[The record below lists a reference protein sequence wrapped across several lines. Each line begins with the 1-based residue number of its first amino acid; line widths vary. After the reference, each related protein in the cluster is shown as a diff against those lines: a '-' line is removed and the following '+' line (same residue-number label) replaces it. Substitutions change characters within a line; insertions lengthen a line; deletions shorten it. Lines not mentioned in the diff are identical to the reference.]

1 MTLVLRAFLQVGV
14 SGLIWGALLFWAA
27 GTFYWTRA
35 WLHLGLWILTLA
47 VNLAVLLRWN
57 RAVLAA
63 RLKPK
68 RISMKPDKIILPLL
82 LPAVLAVPVIAG
94 LDAMRYQWS
103 CIPEVVMYPGIILHV
118 AGDAFLLW
126 AMMVNPYLEKT
137 VRIQTERGHRVVTTG
152 PYAFVRHP
160 MYAGVILMFCGIPL
174 VLGALWAFV
183 PVGLTSLALIIR
195 TIFEERML
203 RRELPGYEAYTRQTR
218 CRLLPGVW

>member
-14 SGLIWGALLFWAA
+14 SGLIWGGLLFWAA

-94 LDAMRYQWS
+94 LDAMRYQWF
-103 CIPEVVMYPGIILHV
+103 CISSLAIYPGIALHIT
-118 AGDAFLLW
+118 GDVFLLW
-126 AMMVNPYLEKT
+126 AMLVNPYLEKT
-137 VRIQTERGHRVVTTG
+137 VRIQAERGHRVITTG